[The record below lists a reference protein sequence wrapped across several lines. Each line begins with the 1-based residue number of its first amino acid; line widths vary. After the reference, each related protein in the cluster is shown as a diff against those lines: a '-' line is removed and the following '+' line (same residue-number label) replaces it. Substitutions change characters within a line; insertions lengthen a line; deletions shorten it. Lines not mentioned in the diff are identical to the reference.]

1 MTQMMPRS
9 FGSRNR
15 IAVGAIEQRLR
26 RGNPHR
32 MRRASN
38 AGALPALLLCSGHTN
53 ASHRAYGMLDTRPIT
68 PRARNGQLLTS
79 MEWQARVEAYLERVQ
94 RWTLPY
100 KERRSRHEPHPVH
113 DFLFQYYMYSPGK
126 LETWH
131 PAPSESLVDS
141 PDARERFSPPEYRTA
156 GGVIR
161 RDLGAL
167 SHQVREQLKT
177 VVQVLV
183 ATQSRP
189 ANFGCYGVHEWAMV
203 YRGHDVRHAGIAPL
217 RLPQEEVD
225 GFVES
230 RPVACS
236 HFDAYRFFAHEAKP
250 LNRIQLE
257 WSTRHEMEQPGCIH
271 ANMDLYRWAYT
282 AMPWIGSD
290 ILLDSFELAA
300 DLRVLDMQASPYDLR
315 DLGFEPVRVET
326 MEGRSEYQRRQ
337 REFSEKAEVL
347 RAELIEAVEDVLS
360 A

>member
-1 MTQMMPRS
+1 
-9 FGSRNR
+9 
-15 IAVGAIEQRLR
+15 
-26 RGNPHR
+26 
-32 MRRASN
+32 
-38 AGALPALLLCSGHTN
+38 
-53 ASHRAYGMLDTRPIT
+53 MLDTQPAT
-68 PRARNGQLLTS
+68 THTSDARLLTFTA
-79 MEWQARVEAYLERVQ
+79 WHARAASHLECVQ
-94 RWTLPY
+94 QWTLPY
-100 KERRSRHEPHPVH
+100 KERRSRHEKHPVH

-126 LETWH
+126 LEAWH
-131 PAPSESLVDS
+131 PAPLESLADS
-141 PDARERFSPPEYRTA
+141 PQARDRFGAPEYRVDA
-156 GGVIR
+156 GVLT

-167 SHQVREQLKT
+167 SHKGREQLHE
-177 VVQVLV
+177 VVDVLV

-203 YRGHDVRHAGIAPL
+203 YKGDDVRHAGIAPL

-225 GFVES
+225 EFVES

-236 HFDAYRFFAHEAKP
+236 HFDAYRFFAPEAKP

-290 ILLDSFELAA
+290 LLLDCFELAA
-300 DLRVLDMQASPYDLR
+300 DLRVLDMEASPYDLQ

-326 MEGRSEYQRRQ
+326 PDGRVEYQRRQ
-337 REFSEKAEVL
+337 REFSVRAEAL
-347 RAELIEAVEDVLS
+347 RARLIGTVKGVLS